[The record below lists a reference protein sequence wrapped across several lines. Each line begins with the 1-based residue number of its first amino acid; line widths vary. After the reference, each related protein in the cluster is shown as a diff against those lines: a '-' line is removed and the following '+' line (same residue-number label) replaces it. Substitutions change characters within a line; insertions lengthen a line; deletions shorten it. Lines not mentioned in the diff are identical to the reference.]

1 MCIRDSPN
9 IAKRYLNRLLINIV
23 AFKFDRG
30 SRKLFLAVKIANP
43 NPNPISLQ
51 SLVGKCYFNN
61 EHFGNVAFYKY
72 QDIPALRD
80 STIVLEIQLKNP
92 NVINYFVQFFSGQL
106 RGQDIVFAV
115 SYTHLDVYKRQSLHS
130 WGIAVD
136 INAFENGL
144 GKEPKLSSGLV
155 KCFTDEGFDWG
166 GTWSR
171 KDGMH
176 FQLSKI

>member
-1 MCIRDSPN
+1 MFKSVTAKQALIGLGLAAFFVRSKFNPIVIDPN

-106 RGQDIVFAV
+106 RGQDIVFVGNA
-115 SYTHLDVYKRQSLHS
+115 T
-130 WGIAVD
+130 
-136 INAFENGL
+136 INNQVLAI
-144 GKEPKLSSGLV
+144 KESFS
-155 KCFTDEGFDWG
+155 
-166 GTWSR
+166 
-171 KDGMH
+171 
-176 FQLSKI
+176 I